1 MKNLILLSLLLLLP
15 CFLLAQER
23 APRPSG
29 GFEEFFLNKTL
40 RIDYFLAGNS
50 KEENVFFRE
59 MRQEPYYGGP
69 HKDLV
74 LLKNTG
80 TYRYCLIDSAS
91 GKLLFAKGFSSLFQ
105 EWRGT
110 PEAKL
115 MRRAFPMTA
124 AMPFPKTTMNF
135 IIEKRVYE
143 TGLFEKIF
151 EMKIRPDDYFILNDS
166 IHRFKVEK
174 LRYSGDPSDH
184 VDVAFLAEGY
194 TEDQMPKFIEDARS
208 MMDYFM
214 SVEPYNS
221 YRDKFNFYAVMSPS
235 DESGV
240 TVPGKEVYVNTN
252 IHSSFYTFDMDRYLT
267 SFDTKSICDI
277 AANVP
282 YDAIF
287 VLVNSTR
294 YGGGGF
300 YNHYCEGTV
309 DNQYSKLVAVHEFGH
324 SFAGL
329 ADEYYN
335 AEVTYSD
342 FYNLKVEPWEPNI
355 TTNVDFSSKWKA
367 MLSDSVPV
375 PTPRIAKFR
384 DATGMFEGGGYSG
397 KGIFS
402 PRMDCR
408 MKSNEAKGFCPVC
421 QKAITDMIR
430 YYTGQRPLNNN

>member
-194 TEDQMPKFIEDARS
+194 TLSLIHIS
-208 MMDYFM
+208 
-214 SVEPYNS
+214 EPT
-221 YRDKFNFYAVMSPS
+221 R
-235 DESGV
+235 
-240 TVPGKEVYVNTN
+240 
-252 IHSSFYTFDMDRYLT
+252 
-267 SFDTKSICDI
+267 
-277 AANVP
+277 P
-282 YDAIF
+282 Y
-287 VLVNSTR
+287 
-294 YGGGGF
+294 
-300 YNHYCEGTV
+300 
-309 DNQYSKLVAVHEFGH
+309 
-324 SFAGL
+324 
-329 ADEYYN
+329 
-335 AEVTYSD
+335 
-342 FYNLKVEPWEPNI
+342 
-355 TTNVDFSSKWKA
+355 
-367 MLSDSVPV
+367 
-375 PTPRIAKFR
+375 
-384 DATGMFEGGGYSG
+384 
-397 KGIFS
+397 
-402 PRMDCR
+402 
-408 MKSNEAKGFCPVC
+408 
-421 QKAITDMIR
+421 
-430 YYTGQRPLNNN
+430 